1 MEDACR
7 IISTLPIELRRLI
20 FYFLP
25 ANIIRS
31 REAKIIGNVIEVYK
45 VDHHYEWTRWSH
57 IYFLK
62 DIVSFCTYVFI
73 SYDNENENGMDFGR
87 TEFERHELSDSV
99 KQTIMELKPIKF

>member
-1 MEDACR
+1 MEVTHCIVSR
-7 IISTLPIELRRLI
+7 LPIELRRLI

-25 ANIIRS
+25 TNIIRS

-62 DIVSFCTYVFI
+62 DIVSFSRYVFT
-73 SYDNENENGMDFGR
+73 SYDSDNDNDLDFGR
-87 TEFERHELSDSV
+87 TEFERIELSDSV
-99 KQTIMELKPIKF
+99 KQTIMELKAT